1 MKVNGQFEVKV
12 NVEGH
17 NLTHNI
23 FVIKNLNQPI
33 IFGID
38 FIKKHELNYCASE
51 KVFWWKGESYW
62 GSGHLKVCSMQKLP
76 PLSVN
81 FCKVKLRTEGGAVPS
96 SNDEVIVN
104 INHSANPCI
113 TGGPYLVMPDSEGFV
128 TVPVYNCGPS
138 EFDLSK
144 NDFVGFA
151 ENATKSEKREINPK
165 YLSAVSAKRQIETL
179 SKEKLKF
186 ITDNVNLTV
195 PDNVWQRYLDVIL
208 KNHKWISHHEFDL
221 GQTETLIHKI
231 SLKTNQP
238 IYVKQFCIPDAHRDE
253 VKKPVTKWLK
263 MGVVKPA
270 RSKYNSPIFAVAKKN
285 GGIHLVQDFW
295 ALNAETH
302 VDKYSMK
309 DV

>member
-1 MKVNGQFEVKV
+1 
-12 NVEGH
+12 
-17 NLTHNI
+17 
-23 FVIKNLNQPI
+23 
-33 IFGID
+33 
-38 FIKKHELNYCASE
+38 
-51 KVFWWKGESYW
+51 
-62 GSGHLKVCSMQKLP
+62 MQKLP

-96 SNDEVIVN
+96 SRDDVIVN

-195 PDNVWQRYLDVIL
+195 PDNVQQRYLDVIL
-208 KNHKWISHHEFDL
+208 RNHECISSHKFDL
-221 GQTETLIHKI
+221 GQTETLLHDFLI
-231 SLKTNQP
+231 KTDEP
-238 IYVKQFCIPDAHRDE
+238 IYEHSRCASR
-253 VKKPVTKWLK
+253 
-263 MGVVKPA
+263 
-270 RSKYNSPIFAVAKKN
+270 
-285 GGIHLVQDFW
+285 
-295 ALNAETH
+295 
-302 VDKYSMK
+302 
-309 DV
+309 

>member
-1 MKVNGQFEVKV
+1 
-12 NVEGH
+12 
-17 NLTHNI
+17 
-23 FVIKNLNQPI
+23 
-33 IFGID
+33 
-38 FIKKHELNYCASE
+38 
-51 KVFWWKGESYW
+51 
-62 GSGHLKVCSMQKLP
+62 MQKLP

-113 TGGPYLVMPDSEGFV
+113 TGGPYLVLPDSEGFV

-221 GQTETLIHKI
+221 GRTETLIHKI

-253 VKKPVTKWLK
+253 VKKPVTK
-263 MGVVKPA
+263 
-270 RSKYNSPIFAVAKKN
+270 
-285 GGIHLVQDFW
+285 
-295 ALNAETH
+295 
-302 VDKYSMK
+302 
-309 DV
+309 